1 MMETKTVKHFIEPCL
16 KALLP
21 AGLMLACLSAMA
33 QSYPS
38 KPITLVVPFAAGGGT
53 DSIARD
59 LAKTLGEKLGQAV
72 VVDNKGGGGGIIGA
86 SSVAKALPDRY
97 TLLFATSTLVTNAA
111 AEANVPYDVVRDFA
125 PVAMIGRGP
134 LMVVTSK
141 SLGVKN
147 IAQLLA
153 AAKARPEGLD
163 FCSAGPGSINH
174 LAGELFKQRTKAN
187 LTHVPYKG
195 SGPATLDLLAG
206 RVQLFFATVPTIL
219 PYVKDGRVDLLAV
232 TGEKRSKLYADV
244 PTMAESGVKE
254 FSITTWWGILAPAG
268 TPPAIVAR
276 LNQAVN
282 DASAQDPVR
291 ARLLNEGADPAS
303 GTPADWG
310 RTLGQELTMWRNVVK
325 SGSLKIQ

>member
-1 MMETKTVKHFIEPCL
+1 MKLFTSFRFKCCVPVCV
-16 KALLP
+16 ALAVPLV
-21 AGLMLACLSAMA
+21 AMA
-33 QSYPS
+33 QSYPA

-59 LAKTLGEKLGQAV
+59 LAKTLAEKLGQAV

-86 SSVAKALPDRY
+86 SSVAKALPDGY

-111 AEANVPYDVVRDFA
+111 AEAGAPYDVIRDFA

-147 IAQLLA
+147 IAQLLTS
-153 AAKARPEGLD
+153 AKARPEGLD

-174 LAGELFKQRTKAN
+174 LAGELFKQRTMAN

-232 TGEKRSKLYADV
+232 TGEKRSKLYAKV
-244 PTMAESGVKE
+244 PTMAESGVKD
-254 FSITTWWGILAPAG
+254 FNITTWWGILAPAG
-268 TPPAIVAR
+268 TPPGIVAK

-291 ARLLNEGADPAS
+291 SRLLNEGADPAN
-303 GTPADWG
+303 GTPADWS
-310 RTLGQELTMWRNVVK
+310 RTLSEELTMWRGVVK
-325 SGSLKIQ
+325 SGSLKLQ

>member
-1 MMETKTVKHFIEPCL
+1 MKHFIDRCL
-16 KALLP
+16 KQLVP
-21 AGLMLACLSAMA
+21 ASLALACLAATA
-33 QSYPS
+33 QSYPG
-38 KPITLVVPFAAGGGT
+38 KPITLIVPFSAGGGT

-86 SSVAKALPDRY
+86 SAVAKALPDGY

-111 AEANVPYDVVRDFA
+111 AEVNVPYDVLRDFA

-174 LAGELFKQRTKAN
+174 LAGELFKQRTQAN

-232 TGEKRSKLYADV
+232 TGEKRSKLFADV
-244 PTMAESGVKE
+244 PTTAESGVPNLN
-254 FSITTWWGILAPAG
+254 ITTWWGILAPAG
-268 TPPAIVAR
+268 TPPAIIAR

-282 DASAQDPVR
+282 EAAAQDPVR
-291 ARLLNEGADPAS
+291 GRLLNEGADPAS

-310 RTLGQELTMWRNVVK
+310 RTLRQELGMWRSVVK
-325 SGSLKIQ
+325 SGSLKLQ

>member
-1 MMETKTVKHFIEPCL
+1 MKHFIDRYLKQLVPACL
-16 KALLP
+16 A
-21 AGLMLACLSAMA
+21 LACFAAAA
-33 QSYPS
+33 QSYPG
-38 KPITLVVPFAAGGGT
+38 KPITLIVPFSAGGGT

-86 SSVAKALPDRY
+86 SAVAKALPDGY

-111 AEANVPYDVVRDFA
+111 AEANVPYDVLRDFA

-147 IAQLLA
+147 IVQLLA

-174 LAGELFKQRTKAN
+174 LAGELFKQRTQAN

-244 PTMAESGVKE
+244 PTTAESGVSN
-254 FSITTWWGILAPAG
+254 FNITTWWGILAPAG
-268 TPPAIVAR
+268 TPPAIIAR

-282 DASAQDPVR
+282 EAAAQDPVR
-291 ARLLNEGADPAS
+291 GRLLNEGADPAS

-310 RTLGQELTMWRNVVK
+310 RTLSQELGMWRSVVK
-325 SGSLKIQ
+325 SGSLKLQ